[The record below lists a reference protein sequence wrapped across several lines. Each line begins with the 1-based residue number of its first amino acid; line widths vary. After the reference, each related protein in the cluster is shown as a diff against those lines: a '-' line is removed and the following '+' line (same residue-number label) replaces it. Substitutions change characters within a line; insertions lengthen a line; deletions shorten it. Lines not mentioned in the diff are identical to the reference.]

1 MTQVR
6 STRLR
11 TSEIDSRI
19 EKARRE
25 LAELERAEALEEA
38 RRQTEQLLWYR
49 QKWEKFKPGVN
60 SYLDL
65 FPTIQALEA
74 DWRRDIFCGR
84 DTLEEQA
91 DQAMRGLYAL
101 WLFGCK
107 LFKEHAEYLARH
119 VSEGDLDESLNVLG
133 KYAREGEKLL
143 RTWEPP
149 ALSRG
154 YSFRAPAL
162 SQEAAT
168 RFRQIFPETK

>member
-25 LAELERAEALEEA
+25 LADLEREEDFEES
-38 RRQTEQLLWYR
+38 RRQAELTLWYH
-49 QKWEKFKPGVN
+49 QKWENFEPRVKL
-60 SYLDL
+60 YLEI
-65 FPTIQALEA
+65 FPTIKALEA
-74 DWRRDIFCGR
+74 DWRRDIFCGQDR
-84 DTLEEQA
+84 FEEQA

-119 VSEGDLDESLNVLG
+119 FSEDGIDESLNLLG
-133 KYAREGEKLL
+133 KYSREGEKLL
-143 RTWEPP
+143 STWEPP
-149 ALSRG
+149 ALARG

-162 SQEAAT
+162 SQEAAA
-168 RFRQIFPETK
+168 RFKSMFPDTN